1 MNILEV
7 FEYNQHFVAMM
18 NVINAA
24 RLNPPE
30 SGHKHHIVPRCWFKL
45 HNLDID
51 NSDNNIILLTYEDHC
66 RVHKL
71 MTLCTK
77 DEDLCKRF
85 KFAYVRVCNGS
96 VLGLKHTN
104 ESKAKMSYS
113 AKHRKTQPKGWHLS
127 EEQRKQIS
135 ESQKGRVPW
144 NKGKHG
150 IYSEE
155 TLSKMSESCKGRII
169 TDEHKSKI
177 SKALS
182 GRNLSDDTKSKLSY
196 YVRGCHYIKVNGKRV
211 RVNEVQ

>member
-1 MNILEV
+1 MKMNKV
-7 FEYNQHFVAMM
+7 FDYNQHFVAMM
-18 NVINAA
+18 NIINTA

-30 SGHKHHIVPRCWFKL
+30 SGHKHHIVPKCWFKL
-45 HNLDID
+45 HNMPID
-51 NSDNNIILLTYEDHC
+51 NSDDNIILLTYEDHC

-71 MTLCTK
+71 MTLCAK

-85 KFAYVRVCNGS
+85 KFAYTRVTNGS
-96 VLGLKHTN
+96 VLGLKHTV

-113 AKHRKTQPKGWHLS
+113 ARHRKTQPKGYHLS
-127 EEQRKQIS
+127 EERRKQIS

-155 TLSKMSESCKGRII
+155 TLAKMSKANSHVI
-169 TDEHKSKI
+169 TDECKSKI

-182 GRNLSDDTKSKLSY
+182 GIKRSDDTKSKISNA
-196 YVRGCHYIKVNGKRV
+196 VRGCHYIKVNGKKV
-211 RVNEVQ
+211 RVNEDM